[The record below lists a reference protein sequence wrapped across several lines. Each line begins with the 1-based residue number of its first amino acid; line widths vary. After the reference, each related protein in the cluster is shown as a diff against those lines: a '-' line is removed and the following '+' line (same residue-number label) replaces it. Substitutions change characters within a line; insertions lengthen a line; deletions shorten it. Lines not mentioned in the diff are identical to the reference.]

1 MSCIV
6 TYLNYNTWQTCVCA
20 CMHHTMCE
28 LDSMLYCLSFVHA
41 CIKIFIISQVHGCT
55 YQVCVHICM
64 NKMFSDTFMNNDI
77 DRYMVAVA
85 LVKNATHMQTCF
97 ISNAYTLPYLFLN
110 SNLAIE
116 VLQVWSSR
124 NPRSKNMDP
133 ESDDYHW
140 WPLNWH
146 LDRCIFE
153 GQSISNIYIYIII
166 L

>member
-1 MSCIV
+1 MHVYIYIYYLSWLRLEYLIKSNGDIGNEEYIHQKKPVGFIIMSCIV

-116 VLQVWSSR
+116 VLQV
-124 NPRSKNMDP
+124 
-133 ESDDYHW
+133 
-140 WPLNWH
+140 
-146 LDRCIFE
+146 
-153 GQSISNIYIYIII
+153 
-166 L
+166 